1 LPRRHQKIESLV
13 EFYST
18 KTVDIKITL
27 RYFIGEI
34 PYFLKSTISINNCK
48 SSRLIKLVVDSTDT
62 VNSKIDNEAQLKA
75 LFAALGL

>member
-1 LPRRHQKIESLV
+1 
-13 EFYST
+13 
-18 KTVDIKITL
+18 VDIEITL

-34 PYFLKSTISINNCK
+34 PYFLKSTIRINNCK
-48 SSRLIKLVVDSTDT
+48 SSRLIRLVVDSTDT